1 MLFWISGLESGL
13 EKMGPIFTLVN
24 IGQNNQSLSVL
35 MFTSIKVNGLPSLQK
50 EQVDSK
56 QKKED

>member
-1 MLFWISGLESGL
+1 MAS